1 MFQYVEVNLVIREE
15 NHPRGRTRTPDK
27 VVNSHLLYQLSYSG
41 KIICQKKLGNLG
53 LLLNWSKVQFPGRTA
68 ESRFKSLAPRM

>member
-1 MFQYVEVNLVIREE
+1 MDVNLVIWEE
-15 NHPRGRTRTPDK
+15 SSSGGGTRTPDK

>member
-1 MFQYVEVNLVIREE
+1 MDVNLVIWEE
-15 NHPRGRTRTPDK
+15 SSSGGGTRTPDK

-68 ESRFKSLAPRM
+68 ESHFKSLAPRM